1 MPLFVRAGAI
11 VPTTEV
17 QQYIGE
23 KPDAPITLVVYA
35 GKDGQ
40 FELYEDD
47 GLSMAYQR
55 GAYSRIPIRYDDAT
69 GRVVIGAR
77 SGRFDGMPDKRI
89 FKIRFIG
96 AGAKPTDFDAAGDA
110 TVEYAGQPVVV
121 VARKK

>member
-1 MPLFVRAGAI
+1 MPTAS
-11 VPTTEV
+11 V
-17 QQYIGE
+17 QQYVGQ
-23 KPDAPITLVVYA
+23 KPDAPITLVIYT
-35 GKDGQ
+35 GKDGK

-55 GAYSRIPIRYDDAT
+55 GAYSRIPISYDDAT

-77 SGRFDGMPDKRI
+77 SGKFDGMQDKRV

-110 TVEYAGQPVVV
+110 AVEYAGQPVVV
-121 VARKK
+121 VGRKR

>member
-23 KPDAPITLVVYA
+23 KPDAPITLVIYA
-35 GKDGQ
+35 GKDGK

-77 SGRFDGMPDKRI
+77 SGRFDGMLDKRV
-89 FKIRFIG
+89 FKIRLIG
-96 AGAKPTDFDAAGDA
+96 GGAKPNDFDAAADA
-110 TVEYAGQPVVV
+110 TVDYAGQPVVV
-121 VARKK
+121 IRKR